1 MAELTFLAAL
11 QLALREELA
20 RDERVFLMGEDVQ
33 CGVFGVT
40 NGLVDEFGPARIR
53 NTPIAEAA
61 MTGVGL
67 GAAIVGARPIVEI
80 EFSTMTYI
88 AMDMIVNQA
97 AKTRYM
103 TAGQATAPMVIRT
116 AICMGFNA
124 GPQHA
129 DTPHAL
135 FAHSAGIHVAVPG
148 SARSARGLLKT
159 AIRSDDPVIF
169 FEHLS
174 LGATTEEVP
183 AEEELIPFGQALVRR
198 PGDDVTIVAFGGALP
213 PVTQAAERLAGEG
226 VNVEII
232 DPQTIV
238 PFDWETVFASVRR
251 TGRLVAVDDALPT
264 CSMASEI
271 CATVASEC
279 FDDLKAAP
287 VKVTRPAVPIPFSVP
302 LEQHVLL
309 SEEKVVSAV
318 ARATG
323 STKLAAV

>member
-1 MAELTFLAAL
+1 MAKLSFLAAL
-11 QLALREELA
+11 QMAIREEMA
-20 RDERVFLMGEDVQ
+20 RDPSVFLMGEDVQ

-40 NGLVDEFGPARIR
+40 NGLVDEFGPIRIR
-53 NTPIAEAA
+53 NTPIAEAS
-61 MTGVGL
+61 MTGIGL
-67 GAAIVGARPIVEI
+67 GAAIAGARPIVEI

-103 TAGQATAPMVIRT
+103 TAGQAIAPMVIRT

-148 SARSARGLLKT
+148 SPRSARGLLKT
-159 AIRSDDPVIF
+159 AIRSNDPVIF

-174 LGATTEEVP
+174 LGGTMEEVP
-183 AEEELIPFGQALVRR
+183 DEDELIPFGRALVRR
-198 PGDDVTIVAFGGALP
+198 PGRDVTIVAFGGALP
-213 PVTQAAERLAGEG
+213 PVMAAAERLAADG
-226 VNVEII
+226 VEVEIV

-238 PFDWETVFASVRR
+238 PFDWATVFESVRR
-251 TGRLVAVDDALPT
+251 TGRLVAVDDALPN

-271 CATVASEC
+271 VATVAENC
-279 FDDLKAAP
+279 FESLKSAP
-287 VKVTRPAVPIPFSVP
+287 IKITRPAVPVPFSPP
-302 LEQHVLL
+302 LEEYVL
-309 SEEKVVSAV
+309 VSAAKVIDAV
-318 ARATG
+318 ATVTG
-323 STKLAAV
+323 NTALAVV

>member
-11 QLALREELA
+11 QLGLREELA
-20 RDERVFLMGEDVQ
+20 RDPRVFLMGEDVQ

-61 MTGVGL
+61 MTGMGL
-67 GAAIVGARPIVEI
+67 GAAIAGARPIVEI

-116 AICMGFNA
+116 SICMGFNA

-159 AIRSDDPVIF
+159 AIRSNDPVIF

-174 LGATTEEVP
+174 LGATKEEVP
-183 AEEELIPFGQALVRR
+183 EEDELIPFGQALVRR
-198 PGDDVTIVAFGGALP
+198 AGDDVTIVAFGGALP
-213 PVTQAAERLAGEG
+213 PVLEAAERLAADG
-226 VNVEII
+226 VGVEIV

-238 PFDWETVFASVRR
+238 PFDWEAVFASVRR
-251 TGRLVAVDDALPT
+251 TGRLVAVDDALPN

-271 CATVASEC
+271 VATVSEVC
-279 FDDLKAAP
+279 FDSLKAAP
-287 VKVTRPAVPIPFSVP
+287 VKLTRPAVPIPFSVP
-302 LEQHVLL
+302 LERHVLL
-309 SEEKVVSAV
+309 NVDKVVDAV
-318 ARATG
+318 ARVTG
-323 STKLAAV
+323 RSALTAV